1 MLEVL
6 ARAIRREKIKK
17 RHPNQKGKSKISSV
31 YKYITPYAENAKDSI
46 LKKTIRIN
54 EFIKVEENK
63 NQRTKISCASLY
75 QQPIQ
80 KEN

>member
-1 MLEVL
+1 MQKMLKTL
-6 ARAIRREKIKK
+6 FK
-17 RHPNQKGKSKISSV
+17 
-31 YKYITPYAENAKDSI
+31 
-46 LKKTIRIN
+46 KKTIRIN